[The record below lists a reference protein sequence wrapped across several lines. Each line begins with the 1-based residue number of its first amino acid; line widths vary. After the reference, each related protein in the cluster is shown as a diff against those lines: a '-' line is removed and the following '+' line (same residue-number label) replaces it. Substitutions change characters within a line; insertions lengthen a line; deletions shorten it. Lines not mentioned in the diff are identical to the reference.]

1 MLGVIKEMNDEDGV
15 MGGHMGGGYPVSMDG
30 VM

>member
-1 MLGVIKEMNDEDGV
+1 LGVIKEMNDEDG
-15 MGGHMGGGYPVSMDG
+15 GGMYGGNMQMDG